1 MEGNVY
7 TVRRRKGDSRMNTAK
22 TWRDKSVGEMT
33 GAEFDV
39 ACFAAIGL
47 RPPKD
52 PGQQPAYIVTS
63 VFVTASQTFSDQDLI
78 ETYVVNFL
86 LGRGDQLPEFRPL
99 LEKALGRAIDVN
111 EPKPFD
117 LEALLQ
123 VQAERRRAAF
133 E

>member
-1 MEGNVY
+1 
-7 TVRRRKGDSRMNTAK
+7 MNT

-33 GAEFDV
+33 GAEFDA
-39 ACFAAIGL
+39 ACFAATGL

-52 PGQQPAYIVTS
+52 PGQRPAYIVS
-63 VFVTASQTFSDQDLI
+63 SIFVQASQAVTDQDLI
-78 ETYVVNFL
+78 ESFAIDFL

-99 LEKALGRAIDVN
+99 LETALGRTIGVD

-123 VQAERRRAAF
+123 KQAGRQRAAF